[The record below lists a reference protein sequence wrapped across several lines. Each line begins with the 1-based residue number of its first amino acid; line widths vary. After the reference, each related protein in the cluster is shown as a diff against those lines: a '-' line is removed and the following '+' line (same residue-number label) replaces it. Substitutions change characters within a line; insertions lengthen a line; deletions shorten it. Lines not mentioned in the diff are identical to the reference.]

1 MPIVKE
7 IMKYDPDITLMD
19 EYGDGTIQFTK
30 TYNIN
35 LKDLKDLIT
44 QEFKDLKI
52 AIQDNNLHEVER
64 LLDNLKYIDET
75 DYNGYTILMYA
86 ITTSKNLEIVKA
98 ILRKDPRLSIKN
110 LDGQTALDLAKS
122 KDMVELLDGSKP
134 VKPRLLKPISSFKLQ
149 VKPVTIH
156 AKASKELLDLQD
168 AITRNDL
175 TVVEDILDRLKDIN
189 EVDSDG
195 WTILMYAVMT
205 SNNIEIVKAI
215 LKKNPNLSI
224 KTPTRQ
230 TALGFAKLITKKEMI
245 ELLESYIS
253 KPVNVN
259 VRPVNVKPKERNDK
273 CDKVD
278 SLTVAKLNEVF
289 TEINKPI
296 PAAKVLKAE
305 RLQILKNLL
314 GC

>member
-1 MPIVKE
+1 
-7 IMKYDPDITLMD
+7 
-19 EYGDGTIQFTK
+19 
-30 TYNIN
+30 
-35 LKDLKDLIT
+35 
-44 QEFKDLKI
+44 
-52 AIQDNNLHEVER
+52 
-64 LLDNLKYIDET
+64 
-75 DYNGYTILMYA
+75 
-86 ITTSKNLEIVKA
+86 
-98 ILRKDPRLSIKN
+98 
-110 LDGQTALDLAKS
+110 
-122 KDMVELLDGSKP
+122 MVELLDGSKP

-230 TALGFAKLITKKEMI
+230 TALGFAKLFTKKEI
-245 ELLESYIS
+245 VELLESYSS
-253 KPVNVN
+253 KPVNVKPVNAN
-259 VRPVNVKPKERNDK
+259 VRPVNANVKPKGRNSK
-273 CDKVD
+273 CDIVD
-278 SLTVAKLNEVF
+278 SLTVAKINEVF
-289 TEINKPI
+289 KEINQSI
-296 PAAKVLKAE
+296 PATKVLKAE